1 VCFVEIDSA
10 TGVVTIPRYVVVEDC
25 GRMINPA
32 VVEGQI
38 RGGVAQGIGAV
49 LYEHAAYDADGNFLA
64 STFMDYLV
72 PTSLEIPRIE
82 IEHLEYEPQGEVAY
96 RGVGEGGAIGA
107 PAALC
112 NAIEDALAPFGV
124 RITEQFLPP
133 SRILELIATIDP
145 DDRGTA

>member
-1 VCFVEIDSA
+1 
-10 TGVVTIPRYVVVEDC
+10 
-25 GRMINPA
+25 MINPA

-49 LYEHAAYDADGNFLA
+49 LYEHAAYDADANFLA

-72 PTSLEIPRIE
+72 PTSLEIPTSTSSISSTSRK
-82 IEHLEYEPQGEVAY
+82 A
-96 RGVGEGGAIGA
+96 RSRTAGVGEGGAIGA

-124 RITEQFLPP
+124 RITEQYLPP
-133 SRILELIATIDP
+133 SRILELIATIDR
-145 DDRGTA
+145 DDRGTG